1 MILLY
6 PETETAFENNG
17 LGALSDTVSMKVTQ
31 ELNGVYDLEMQYPI
45 SGIHY
50 FEILNRRLLFVK
62 PDPYHDP
69 QPFSITQIT
78 KPLSGIV
85 TIYARHIAYKL
96 TGIVVSPFKA
106 SSCQSAL
113 IGLKENS
120 STENPFDFWTDK
132 STSAAFEVSVP
143 SEVWSLLGGSEGSIL
158 DVYRGEYEF
167 DRFSVKLWNK
177 RGRDNGVTIR
187 YGKNL
192 TDLQQ
197 DENISNVVTG
207 IYPYWKGSDGTLVE
221 LPEKIVNAP
230 GTYNFQ
236 QIAPKDFTTDFKEQ
250 PTEEQLRERA
260 QAYVK
265 NNDIGIPAVSISVS
279 FQPLEQTEEYKDLAL
294 LERVNLGDTVTVE
307 YPNLGV
313 SATARC
319 VKTVYDVLKDRYES
333 IELGQLKSNIAG
345 TIANQQQQIQDFPNS
360 TVFQQAVDNANGWI
374 TNGQKGEMVAIQK
387 NGKWVEIASLDTGD
401 IATAQSVWRWNN
413 GGFGHSNTGYNGD
426 FINALLADGSINAAV
441 ITTGI
446 LNANVIR
453 AGIIKSLHEGGPYF
467 DLDANNGQGELAAS
481 VLRGVGEE
489 STTTAR
495 IGLGTYVGG
504 GPYEGMRVATSSG
517 AGGLVTI
524 AIEREQRGE
533 FTLSNAAEIVSNGDL
548 MLRSSAAPGNPG
560 GDNSINMTGNSTT
573 GEGKIRIA
581 RGARSSSETVLL
593 ADNAQTNIAFNG
605 RSALVATDDYTTIYK
620 NGNPIFFGDDT
631 NTYIRS
637 TNGIIQFQTGG
648 YASASIEKN
657 GSAYF
662 GYLYTN
668 GTLVTSDR
676 AKKKNIKAI
685 RASALDMVKKAKA
698 YEYVLKED
706 EKKRIGIMYDEA
718 PECIRSDEERKAVDL
733 YGMITLLWKAV
744 QELEQKIDNI
754 KEGKILST

>member
-1 MILLY
+1 MLDKHYVGQKL
-6 PETETAFENNG
+6 TSFSNNG
-17 LGALSDTVSMKVTQ
+17 EFGAISKVTLIIDDDNSISAGDNSGIEIQAECPFATQDMAEAILNEVKGYRYLAYSVESADLDPAAELGDGVTASGIYSVISQIDDNGNGYPSFSAPGESELQDEYPIVGPATQ
-31 ELNGVYDLEMQYPI
+31 ELQRRINAVKQWAEEHNKALKEEIEQDMEQAGKLITGQLGGHYVVTMNPETGTPNGWALMDTDSMETATKGWRATLG
-45 SGIHY
+45 GIG
-50 FEILNRRLLFVK
+50 F
-62 PDPYHDP
+62 
-69 QPFSITQIT
+69 FSDGFNSA
-78 KPLSGIV
+78 PN
-85 TIYARHIAYKL
+85 IALTMDGKINASMIL
-96 TGIVVSPFKA
+96 TGELWANLIKAGRIQGRVS
-106 SSCQSAL
+106 
-113 IGLKENS
+113 N
-120 STENPFDFWTDK
+120 
-132 STSAAFEVSVP
+132 
-143 SEVWSLLGGSEGSIL
+143 
-158 DVYRGEYEF
+158 
-167 DRFSVKLWNK
+167 
-177 RGRDNGVTIR
+177 
-187 YGKNL
+187 
-192 TDLQQ
+192 
-197 DENISNVVTG
+197 
-207 IYPYWKGSDGTLVE
+207 
-221 LPEKIVNAP
+221 
-230 GTYNFQ
+230 
-236 QIAPKDFTTDFKEQ
+236 
-250 PTEEQLRERA
+250 
-260 QAYVK
+260 
-265 NNDIGIPAVSISVS
+265 
-279 FQPLEQTEEYKDLAL
+279 
-294 LERVNLGDTVTVE
+294 
-307 YPNLGV
+307 
-313 SATARC
+313 
-319 VKTVYDVLKDRYES
+319 
-333 IELGQLKSNIAG
+333 
-345 TIANQQQQIQDFPNS
+345 
-360 TVFQQAVDNANGWI
+360 
-374 TNGQKGEMVAIQK
+374 
-387 NGKWVEIASLDTGD
+387 
-401 IATAQSVWRWNN
+401 
-413 GGFGHSNTGYNGD
+413 
-426 FINALLADGSINAAV
+426 
-441 ITTGI
+441 
-446 LNANVIR
+446 
-453 AGIIKSLHEGGPYF
+453 GPYF

-481 VLRGVGEE
+481 VLRGVGDE

-504 GPYEGMRVATSSG
+504 GPYEGMRIATSSG

-754 KEGKILST
+754 KEGKR

>member
-1 MILLY
+1 MTESLLDKHY
-6 PETETAFENNG
+6 VGQKLTSFSNNG
-17 LGALSDTVSMKVTQ
+17 EFGAISKVTLIIDDDNSISAGDNSGIEIQAECPFATQDMAEAILNEVKGYRYLAYSVESADLDPAAELGDGVTASGIYSVISQIDDNGNGYPSFSAPGESELQDEYPIVGPATQ
-31 ELNGVYDLEMQYPI
+31 ELQRRINAVKQWAEEHNKALKEEIEQDMEQAGKLITGQLGGHYVVTMNPETGTPNGWALMDTDSMETATKGWRATLG
-45 SGIHY
+45 GIG
-50 FEILNRRLLFVK
+50 F
-62 PDPYHDP
+62 
-69 QPFSITQIT
+69 FSDGFNSA
-78 KPLSGIV
+78 PN
-85 TIYARHIAYKL
+85 IALTMDGKINASMIL
-96 TGIVVSPFKA
+96 TGELWANLIKAGRIQGRVS
-106 SSCQSAL
+106 
-113 IGLKENS
+113 N
-120 STENPFDFWTDK
+120 
-132 STSAAFEVSVP
+132 
-143 SEVWSLLGGSEGSIL
+143 
-158 DVYRGEYEF
+158 
-167 DRFSVKLWNK
+167 
-177 RGRDNGVTIR
+177 
-187 YGKNL
+187 
-192 TDLQQ
+192 
-197 DENISNVVTG
+197 
-207 IYPYWKGSDGTLVE
+207 
-221 LPEKIVNAP
+221 
-230 GTYNFQ
+230 
-236 QIAPKDFTTDFKEQ
+236 
-250 PTEEQLRERA
+250 
-260 QAYVK
+260 
-265 NNDIGIPAVSISVS
+265 
-279 FQPLEQTEEYKDLAL
+279 
-294 LERVNLGDTVTVE
+294 
-307 YPNLGV
+307 
-313 SATARC
+313 
-319 VKTVYDVLKDRYES
+319 
-333 IELGQLKSNIAG
+333 
-345 TIANQQQQIQDFPNS
+345 
-360 TVFQQAVDNANGWI
+360 
-374 TNGQKGEMVAIQK
+374 
-387 NGKWVEIASLDTGD
+387 
-401 IATAQSVWRWNN
+401 
-413 GGFGHSNTGYNGD
+413 
-426 FINALLADGSINAAV
+426 
-441 ITTGI
+441 
-446 LNANVIR
+446 
-453 AGIIKSLHEGGPYF
+453 GPYF

-481 VLRGVGEE
+481 VLRGVGDE

-504 GPYEGMRVATSSG
+504 GPYEGMRIATSSG

-754 KEGKILST
+754 KEGKR

>member
-1 MILLY
+1 MLDKHYVGQKL
-6 PETETAFENNG
+6 TSFSNNG
-17 LGALSDTVSMKVTQ
+17 EFGAISKVTLIIDDDNSISAGDNSGIEIQAECPFATQDMAEAILNEVKGYRYLAYSVESADLDPAAELGDGVTASGIYSVISQIDDNGNGYPSFSAPGESELQDEYPIVGPATQ
-31 ELNGVYDLEMQYPI
+31 ELQRRINAVKQWAEEHNKALKEEIEQDMEQAGKLITGQLGGHYVVTMNPETGTPNGWALMDTDSMETATKGWRATLG
-45 SGIHY
+45 GIG
-50 FEILNRRLLFVK
+50 F
-62 PDPYHDP
+62 
-69 QPFSITQIT
+69 FSDGFNSA
-78 KPLSGIV
+78 PN
-85 TIYARHIAYKL
+85 IALTMDGKINASMIL
-96 TGIVVSPFKA
+96 TGELWANLIKAGRIQGRVS
-106 SSCQSAL
+106 
-113 IGLKENS
+113 N
-120 STENPFDFWTDK
+120 
-132 STSAAFEVSVP
+132 
-143 SEVWSLLGGSEGSIL
+143 
-158 DVYRGEYEF
+158 
-167 DRFSVKLWNK
+167 
-177 RGRDNGVTIR
+177 
-187 YGKNL
+187 
-192 TDLQQ
+192 
-197 DENISNVVTG
+197 
-207 IYPYWKGSDGTLVE
+207 
-221 LPEKIVNAP
+221 
-230 GTYNFQ
+230 
-236 QIAPKDFTTDFKEQ
+236 
-250 PTEEQLRERA
+250 
-260 QAYVK
+260 
-265 NNDIGIPAVSISVS
+265 
-279 FQPLEQTEEYKDLAL
+279 
-294 LERVNLGDTVTVE
+294 
-307 YPNLGV
+307 
-313 SATARC
+313 
-319 VKTVYDVLKDRYES
+319 
-333 IELGQLKSNIAG
+333 
-345 TIANQQQQIQDFPNS
+345 
-360 TVFQQAVDNANGWI
+360 
-374 TNGQKGEMVAIQK
+374 
-387 NGKWVEIASLDTGD
+387 
-401 IATAQSVWRWNN
+401 
-413 GGFGHSNTGYNGD
+413 
-426 FINALLADGSINAAV
+426 
-441 ITTGI
+441 
-446 LNANVIR
+446 
-453 AGIIKSLHEGGPYF
+453 GPYF

-481 VLRGVGEE
+481 VLRGVGDE

-504 GPYEGMRVATSSG
+504 GPYEGMRIATSSG

-698 YEYVLKED
+698 YEFVLKED

-754 KEGKILST
+754 KEGKR

>member
-1 MILLY
+1 MLDKHYVGQKL
-6 PETETAFENNG
+6 TSFSNNG
-17 LGALSDTVSMKVTQ
+17 EFGAISKVTLIIDDDNSISAGDNSGIEIQAECPFATQDMAEAILNEVKGYRYLAYSVESADLDPAAELGDGVTASGIYSVISQIDDNGNGYPSFSAPGESELQDEYPIVGPATQ
-31 ELNGVYDLEMQYPI
+31 ELQRRINAVKQWAEEHNKALKEEIEQDMEQAGKLITGQLGGHYVVTMNPETGTPNGWALMDTDSMETATKGWRATLG
-45 SGIHY
+45 GIG
-50 FEILNRRLLFVK
+50 F
-62 PDPYHDP
+62 
-69 QPFSITQIT
+69 FSDGFNSA
-78 KPLSGIV
+78 PN
-85 TIYARHIAYKL
+85 IALTMDGKINASMIL
-96 TGIVVSPFKA
+96 TGELWANLIKAGRIQGRVS
-106 SSCQSAL
+106 
-113 IGLKENS
+113 N
-120 STENPFDFWTDK
+120 
-132 STSAAFEVSVP
+132 
-143 SEVWSLLGGSEGSIL
+143 
-158 DVYRGEYEF
+158 
-167 DRFSVKLWNK
+167 
-177 RGRDNGVTIR
+177 
-187 YGKNL
+187 
-192 TDLQQ
+192 
-197 DENISNVVTG
+197 
-207 IYPYWKGSDGTLVE
+207 
-221 LPEKIVNAP
+221 
-230 GTYNFQ
+230 
-236 QIAPKDFTTDFKEQ
+236 
-250 PTEEQLRERA
+250 
-260 QAYVK
+260 
-265 NNDIGIPAVSISVS
+265 
-279 FQPLEQTEEYKDLAL
+279 
-294 LERVNLGDTVTVE
+294 
-307 YPNLGV
+307 
-313 SATARC
+313 
-319 VKTVYDVLKDRYES
+319 
-333 IELGQLKSNIAG
+333 
-345 TIANQQQQIQDFPNS
+345 
-360 TVFQQAVDNANGWI
+360 
-374 TNGQKGEMVAIQK
+374 
-387 NGKWVEIASLDTGD
+387 
-401 IATAQSVWRWNN
+401 
-413 GGFGHSNTGYNGD
+413 
-426 FINALLADGSINAAV
+426 
-441 ITTGI
+441 
-446 LNANVIR
+446 
-453 AGIIKSLHEGGPYF
+453 GPYF

-481 VLRGVGEE
+481 VLKGVGDG

-504 GPYEGMRVATSSG
+504 GPYEGMRIATSSG

-754 KEGKILST
+754 KEGKR